1 MPGLVMAAGMDT
13 GGAVP
18 PQLLADITRVQ
29 QDMGGL
35 RGLKELEQQL
45 AELSG
50 SCGSFIDRCLSE
62 LQEECAPPSTRPL
75 IFTQTRDVA
84 CQA

>member
-18 PQLLADITRVQ
+18 PPLLADITRVQ

-35 RGLKELEQQL
+35 QGLKQLEQQL

-50 SCGSFIDRCLSE
+50 SCGSFMDRCSSE
-62 LQEECAPPSTRPL
+62 LQEECASPSIYPH
-75 IFTQTRDVA
+75 IFTSMRNVA